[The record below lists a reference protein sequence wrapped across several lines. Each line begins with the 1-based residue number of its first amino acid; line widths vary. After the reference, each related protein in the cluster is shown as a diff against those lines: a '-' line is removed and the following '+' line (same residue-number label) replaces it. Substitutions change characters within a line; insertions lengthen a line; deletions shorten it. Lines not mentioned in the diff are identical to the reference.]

1 MQRTVKLAL
10 LIIGVTLFVPASAAA
25 TRTFSPTSLTF
36 QTPLG
41 KESAGQT
48 VTYSIDA
55 TEFTR
60 SVSPSIQ
67 TAGGACTP
75 PPDGG
80 CVFRFTTTCPIFP
93 AMLPPGNQSC
103 TFTVFHK
110 QDIPGKAEATLHSH
124 VGMPF
129 VTLTGSVTG
138 GKKKK
143 CKKKGG
149 GGGTRRSATVAK
161 KKCKKK
167 KK

>member
-1 MQRTVKLAL
+1 MSRGTKLFL
-10 LIIGVTLFVPASAAA
+10 LIMGATLLVPAGAQA
-25 TRTFSPTSLTF
+25 TRTFNPTSLTF

-41 KESAGQT
+41 RESAGQT

-75 PPDGG
+75 PPNGG

-124 VGMPF
+124 VGQPF
-129 VTLTGSVTG
+129 VTLTGSTTG

-143 CKKKGG
+143 CKKKGSRG
-149 GGGTRRSATVAK
+149 RSAAIAK

-167 KK
+167 KR